1 MFAQDIGPLSD
12 GTANHTYVL
21 LAGPSSV
28 TNPTSFRK
36 DSSAPSDQP
45 VTLSIKHQTIGT
57 GDKEQLSSVIRFDA
71 VVERTED
78 QVQGTDS
85 LYLVSKR
92 SVKIGDTSNQLKLI
106 ALLVAF
112 LAASGT
118 KDKFLG
124 GEV

>member
-12 GTANHTYVL
+12 GSANHTYVL
-21 LAGPSSV
+21 LAGPASV
-28 TNPTSFRK
+28 TNPTSYRK
-36 DSSAPSDQP
+36 DSAAPGDTP
-45 VTLSIKHQTIGT
+45 VTLSIKHQTIGS
-57 GDKEQLSSVIRFDA
+57 GDKEVLSSVVRFDQ
-71 VVERTED
+71 VVERSED
-78 QVQGTDS
+78 QVQGTNS

-92 SVKIGDTSNQLKLI
+92 HVKLGDTTEQLKLI

-112 LAASGT
+112 LAASGH